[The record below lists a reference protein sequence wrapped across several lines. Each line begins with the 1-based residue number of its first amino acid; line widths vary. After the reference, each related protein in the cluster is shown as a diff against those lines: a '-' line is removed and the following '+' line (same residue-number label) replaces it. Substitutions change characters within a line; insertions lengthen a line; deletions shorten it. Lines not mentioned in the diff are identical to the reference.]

1 MSKATNF
8 LTFGLGV
15 AVGSIVTRYVV
26 KKKYERIA
34 QEEIDS
40 VKEAFAKLS
49 DKDEI
54 REKADQAKDKPSV
67 AEYAAILRNQQYVEE
82 NVEDEEEIPADVR
95 ISGVE
100 QGDLPYIIPPE
111 DFGEQDEYGAIS
123 LSYYADGIL
132 ADDNDEKVID
142 IDGLV
147 GVESLGHFG
156 EYEDDSVFVRN
167 DRLKCDFEILLR
179 EETYADI
186 LKQKPY
192 LASANEADTE

>member
-8 LTFGLGV
+8 LAFGLGV
-15 AVGSIVTRYVV
+15 AVGSIVTRYIV
-26 KKKYERIA
+26 KKKYERLA

-49 DKDEI
+49 EDSP
-54 REKADQAKDKPSV
+54 REKANQAKDKPSV
-67 AEYAAILRNQQYVEE
+67 AEYAAILRNQQYIEE
-82 NVEDEEEIPADVR
+82 DAEEEEEIPADVR

-123 LSYYADGIL
+123 LSYYADGVL
-132 ADDNDEKVID
+132 ADDNDEKVMD

-167 DRLKCDFEILLR
+167 DRLKCDFEILMR
-179 EETYADI
+179 EETYADV